1 VGALVGGWVY
11 QHLGAGVTFAGASVL
26 AAAAGLVAWF
36 ALAIPALDDPLVAE
50 PAIAT
55 PDGPLP

>member
-1 VGALVGGWVY
+1 M
-11 QHLGAGVTFAGASVL
+11 TFAGASVL